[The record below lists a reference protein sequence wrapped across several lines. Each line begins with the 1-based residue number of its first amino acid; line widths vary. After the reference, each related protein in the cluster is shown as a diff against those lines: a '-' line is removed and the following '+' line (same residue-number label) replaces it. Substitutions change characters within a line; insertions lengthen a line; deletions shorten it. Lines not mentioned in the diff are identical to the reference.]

1 MPKFSLADFKGDN
14 LERLRLIT
22 CDKLGWNLM
31 TRFATLPQFKKSRF
45 NQTINDYILS
55 LSEDNWEKEIL
66 DTFNKIVLEKLLNEE
81 FKPENQFVMEINTDV
96 QDLTTE
102 EQKRKCDEY
111 LEEWRVK
118 NTMKKEMNEETIEV

>member
-1 MPKFSLADFKGDN
+1 MPKFSLEDFKGDN

-22 CDKLGWNLM
+22 CDRLNWNLM

-45 NQTINDYILS
+45 NHEMNDYILS

-66 DTFNKIVLEKLLNEE
+66 DTFNKIVLDKLLNEE
-81 FKPENQFVMEINTDV
+81 FKPENQFVMELNTDI
-96 QDLTTE
+96 QDPSTE

-118 NTMKKEMNEETIEV
+118 NELNKVVLTAIP

>member
-1 MPKFSLADFKGDN
+1 MPKFSLEDFKGDN

-22 CDKLGWNLM
+22 CDRLNWNLM